1 MYAIEMTGV
10 GKSYPAFSLRDVN
23 LRIQPGYIT
32 GLIGRNGAGKTTLI
46 KSILGM
52 VRPDQG
58 TISILGKSM
67 AQDEIELKNKIGIIL
82 GNGYFY
88 EGMTLDATK
97 NMLCR
102 FYREWDEEAYQGYM
116 KKFGLSGASK
126 VKTLSTGMR
135 EKFSIAIALSH
146 HADLLI
152 MDEPAAGLDP
162 VAREELMDI
171 LSEYMQDGD
180 KTVLLSTHI
189 TSDLD
194 RTADYIVLVDQ
205 GQILLDQPKDALL
218 EGHRL
223 VKGDPEQLTTELKK
237 RLVSYKEG
245 RYGFEGLAKG
255 SVPGGLVAEK
265 PTIEDIMRFY
275 TK

>member
-1 MYAIEMTGV
+1 MYAVEMKNV
-10 GKSYPAFSLRDVN
+10 GKQYDAFSLQDVN
-23 LRIQPGYIT
+23 LQIQRGYIT

-58 TISILGKSM
+58 SVTVFGKSM
-67 AQDEIELKNKIGIIL
+67 EQDEIELKNKLGIIL

-88 EGMTLDATK
+88 EGLTLDATK
-97 NMLCR
+97 NMLRR
-102 FYREWDEEAYQGYM
+102 FYREWDEDVYQGYM
-116 KKFGLSGASK
+116 KKFSLSGASK

-146 HADLLI
+146 HADLLV

-205 GQILLDQPKDALL
+205 GRILLDQPKDALL

-223 VKGDPEQLTTELKK
+223 VKGNLDQLTPDLKK
-237 RLVSYKEG
+237 QLISYKEG

-255 SVPGGLVAEK
+255 GVFGGLVTEK
-265 PTIEDIMRFY
+265 PMIEDIMRFY
-275 TK
+275 AK